1 MNKLSG
7 YTVLILVGWVTVFGA
22 SCGSRTRPA
31 PPPAALDS
39 TKLPG
44 ATEVMA
50 AIEKKDYDGAM
61 AALLKIKQTI
71 TTDEQQM
78 QYMILSRE
86 ARDKLIEAAAT
97 DPKAAEAVD
106 ALRAMTRGR

>member
-1 MNKLSG
+1 MDKLIG
-7 YTVLILVGWVTVFGA
+7 YTVLILVGWITVFGA
-22 SCGSRTRPA
+22 GCGSRTRPTA
-31 PPPAALDS
+31 PPAALDA

-61 AALLKIKQTI
+61 AGLLKIKQTV
-71 TTDEQQM
+71 TTEEQQM
-78 QYMILSRE
+78 QYMVLCRE
-86 ARDKLIEAAAT
+86 ARDKLNEAAAT
-97 DPKAAEAVD
+97 DAKAAEAVD

>member
-7 YTVLILVGWVTVFGA
+7 YTALILVGWVTVFGA
-22 SCGSRTRPA
+22 GCGTRTRPA
-31 PPPAALDS
+31 PAAIDA

-50 AIEKKDYDGAM
+50 AIEKKDYNGAM
-61 AALLKIKQTI
+61 AGLLKIKQTVA
-71 TTDEQQM
+71 TDEQQM
-78 QYMILSRE
+78 QYMVLSRE

-97 DPKAAEAVD
+97 DPKAAEAVE

>member
-1 MNKLSG
+1 MDKLSG

-22 SCGSRTRPA
+22 SCGTRTRPA
-31 PPPAALDS
+31 PPAALDS

-44 ATEVMA
+44 ASEVMA

-61 AALLKIKQTI
+61 AGLLKIRQTV
-71 TTDEQQM
+71 TTEEQQM
-78 QYMILSRE
+78 QYMVLSRE
-86 ARDKLIEAAAT
+86 ARDKLIEAAASE
-97 DPKAAEAVD
+97 PKAAEAVE